1 MRLSDLSAYDLL
13 ALETV
18 AGECIT
24 APRGTFTATFD
35 NAYLPV
41 GEIPVESAQPKLTAR
56 TGYVMGSGADG
67 GATLGIEGDTYI
79 VRSVQHDGMGL
90 TVLILEGP

>member
-13 ALETV
+13 ALETL

-35 NAYLPV
+35 NDYLPV

-56 TGYVMGSGADG
+56 TCDVERTGAG
-67 GATLGIEGDTYI
+67 IGATLGIEGATYL
-79 VRSVQHDGMGL
+79 VRSVQNDGTGM

>member
-13 ALETV
+13 AIDTV
-18 AGECIT
+18 AGECVT
-24 APRGTFTATFD
+24 APRGTFKAIFD

-41 GEIPVESAQPKLTAR
+41 GEIAVESATPKLEAR
-56 TGYVMGSGADG
+56 TCDVESAGVAIGA
-67 GATLGIEGDTYI
+67 ALGIEGDTYI